1 MKYVKQY
8 LETFILAIAAGL
20 CIGIGSVVFLFIE
33 NPIIG
38 SFLFAIGLLTIL
50 VFRFNLYTGMVGYLT
65 KNLYMKKWKYILT
78 IKIVYIGNFIGS
90 SLTAILIRLTNLDP
104 DIILKC
110 NNIVNSKLDETWYGL
125 LILGLFC
132 GIMMYIA
139 VDTYK
144 NRINIDN
151 HFLCSAIIIICVMVF
166 ILAGFEHSIADIF
179 YFVMSGRLKESVVPL
194 LLITLGN
201 SIGSNVIPLILK
213 LIKKD
218 E

>member
-1 MKYVKQY
+1 
-8 LETFILAIAAGL
+8 
-20 CIGIGSVVFLFIE
+20 
-33 NPIIG
+33 
-38 SFLFAIGLLTIL
+38 
-50 VFRFNLYTGMVGYLT
+50 
-65 KNLYMKKWKYILT
+65 
-78 IKIVYIGNFIGS
+78 
-90 SLTAILIRLTNLDP
+90 
-104 DIILKC
+104 
-110 NNIVNSKLDETWYGL
+110 
-125 LILGLFC
+125 
-132 GIMMYIA
+132 MYIA